1 MTKNIE
7 TLLRL
12 VQENP
17 DLPVV
22 PMVEGSIA
30 WDDSGYFMAAFGA
43 AEVDEYIV
51 SRQDDRIYFKSD
63 DDVFDVLE
71 HVLSDEEFNALPQT
85 EAECRPYFEALERM
99 SCVPAGIRKVRADHI
114 FDEER
119 SVRWNR
125 EMVEKNNADYQAEVA
140 RLNTEKNKRRDAILE
155 DIYRLIQEDVGHD
168 LSRVKAQRL
177 WAYAWEL
184 GHANGFPDVYCHLQD
199 AIELARMLL
208 E

>member
-1 MTKNIE
+1 MSKRRDLE
-7 TLLRL
+7 L
-12 VQENP
+12 VK
-17 DLPVV
+17 D
-22 PMVEGSIA
+22 
-30 WDDSGYFMAAFGA
+30 W
-43 AEVDEYIV
+43 
-51 SRQDDRIYFKSD
+51 
-63 DDVFDVLE
+63 
-71 HVLSDEEFNALPQT
+71 QT
-85 EAECRPYFEALERM
+85 IRTEFEAMERM

-155 DIYRLIQEDVGHD
+155 DIYRLIQEDVGRD

-184 GHANGFPDVYCHLQD
+184 GHANGFPDVYYHLQD

>member
-1 MTKNIE
+1 MGK
-7 TLLRL
+7 RS
-12 VQENP
+12 
-17 DLPVV
+17 DL
-22 PMVEGSIA
+22 A
-30 WDDSGYFMAAFGA
+30 
-43 AEVDEYIV
+43 IV
-51 SRQDDRIYFKSD
+51 KDW
-63 DDVFDVLE
+63 
-71 HVLSDEEFNALPQT
+71 QT
-85 EAECRPYFEALERM
+85 IRTEFEAMERM
-99 SCVPAGIRKVRADHI
+99 SCVPVGIRKVRADHI

-177 WAYAWEL
+177 WAYAWEQ

-199 AIELARMLL
+199 IGEDAFELRTGGVRYVGEKGWRQGLRSHLHRSREKGDGHGNQAAACRVHT
-208 E
+208 EV

>member
-1 MTKNIE
+1 MSKRSDLE
-7 TLLRL
+7 L
-12 VQENP
+12 VK
-17 DLPVV
+17 D
-22 PMVEGSIA
+22 
-30 WDDSGYFMAAFGA
+30 W
-43 AEVDEYIV
+43 
-51 SRQDDRIYFKSD
+51 
-63 DDVFDVLE
+63 
-71 HVLSDEEFNALPQT
+71 QT
-85 EAECRPYFEALERM
+85 IRTEFEAMERM

>member
-22 PMVEGSIA
+22 PMVEGRIA

-51 SRQDDRIYFKSD
+51 SRQDGRIYFKSD

-71 HVLSDEEFNALPQT
+71 HVLSDEEFDTLPQS
-85 EAECRPYFEALERM
+85 EAECRPYFEVL
-99 SCVPAGIRKVRADHI
+99 PWTK
-114 FDEER
+114 
-119 SVRWNR
+119 
-125 EMVEKNNADYQAEVA
+125 
-140 RLNTEKNKRRDAILE
+140 AI
-155 DIYRLIQEDVGHD
+155 I
-168 LSRVKAQRL
+168 
-177 WAYAWEL
+177 
-184 GHANGFPDVYCHLQD
+184 VYID
-199 AIELARMLL
+199 PV
-208 E
+208 

>member
-1 MTKNIE
+1 MSKRSDLE
-7 TLLRL
+7 L
-12 VQENP
+12 VK
-17 DLPVV
+17 D
-22 PMVEGSIA
+22 
-30 WDDSGYFMAAFGA
+30 W
-43 AEVDEYIV
+43 
-51 SRQDDRIYFKSD
+51 
-63 DDVFDVLE
+63 
-71 HVLSDEEFNALPQT
+71 QT
-85 EAECRPYFEALERM
+85 IRTEFEAMERM
-99 SCVPAGIRKVRADHI
+99 PCVPAGIRKVRADHI

-119 SVRWNR
+119 SVRRNR

-155 DIYRLIQEDVGHD
+155 DIYRLIQEDVGRD

-184 GHANGFPDVYCHLQD
+184 GHANGFPDVYYHLQD

>member
-30 WDDSGYFMAAFGA
+30 WDDSGYFMTAFGA

-71 HVLSDEEFNALPQT
+71 HVLSDEEFDTLPQS
-85 EAECRPYFEALERM
+85 EAECRPYFEAL
-99 SCVPAGIRKVRADHI
+99 PWTK
-114 FDEER
+114 
-119 SVRWNR
+119 
-125 EMVEKNNADYQAEVA
+125 
-140 RLNTEKNKRRDAILE
+140 AI
-155 DIYRLIQEDVGHD
+155 I
-168 LSRVKAQRL
+168 
-177 WAYAWEL
+177 
-184 GHANGFPDVYCHLQD
+184 VYID
-199 AIELARMLL
+199 PV
-208 E
+208 

>member
-1 MTKNIE
+1 MRRGLSAGTAKWWRRTTPTI
-7 TLLRL
+7 
-12 VQENP
+12 
-17 DLPVV
+17 
-22 PMVEGSIA
+22 
-30 WDDSGYFMAAFGA
+30 
-43 AEVDEYIV
+43 
-51 SRQDDRIYFKSD
+51 RQ
-63 DDVFDVLE
+63 
-71 HVLSDEEFNALPQT
+71 
-85 EAECRPYFEALERM
+85 
-99 SCVPAGIRKVRADHI
+99 
-114 FDEER
+114 
-119 SVRWNR
+119 RW
-125 EMVEKNNADYQAEVA
+125 